1 MAAKVVPVVNTKNE
15 IVPVAF
21 GISAIVILPGDLGA
35 VAMIMPLGVECRVD
49 SLGLVENGK
58 PRLPWVTYDSF

>member
-1 MAAKVVPVVNTKNE
+1 M
-15 IVPVAF
+15 AF

-58 PRLPWVTYDSF
+58 PRLPWVTYDRF